1 MGDVLFRLPPKERF
15 DLRADIDNLRRH
27 LDAANVGDRRD
38 FLDKRLKSIFIRVMA
53 LLGRYLVG
61 EEDHDRIPRTVTSK

>member
-1 MGDVLFRLPPKERF
+1 MFRMGDVVFWLPPKERF
-15 DLRADIDNLRRH
+15 DLRADIDNRRRH

-61 EEDHDRIPRTVTSK
+61 EEDR